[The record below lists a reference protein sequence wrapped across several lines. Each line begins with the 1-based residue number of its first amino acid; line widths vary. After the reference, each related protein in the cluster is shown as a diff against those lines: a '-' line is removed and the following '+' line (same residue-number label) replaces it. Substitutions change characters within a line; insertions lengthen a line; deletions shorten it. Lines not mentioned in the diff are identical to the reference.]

1 MSEREW
7 MPGVCNES
15 AGFLFHHDCFRA
27 PAGVCSRCAK
37 PVCSEHQREM
47 NGANVC
53 IQCAKRRVD
62 RTNTS
67 SMRGRRYHND
77 YYDDPYFYGGYHYYG
92 YHDNWRR
99 HHSYYDSM
107 HNDPN
112 DFTDADAGSLNAG
125 DEDFEE
131 DFGES

>member
-15 AGFLFHHDCFRA
+15 AGFLFHHDCFRS
-27 PAGVCSRCAK
+27 PCNECSRCGK
-37 PVCSEHQREM
+37 PICDEHSREM
-47 NGANVC
+47 SQATVC

-62 RTNTS
+62 RTQRDS
-67 SMRGRRYHND
+67 PHGRRYHNN

-99 HHSYYDSM
+99 HPGYYQSM
-107 HNDPN
+107 HNDSA
-112 DFTDADAGSLNAG
+112 DFTDADAGSLHAG
-125 DEDFEE
+125 EADFEE